1 MSQEN
6 SLNMLD
12 KYFKPGRITQI
23 IGEMTSLKESFI
35 SIYTAYKV
43 AKTCTKVIYICSKP
57 TLNMRYIYEVHKN
70 VEKDSFSEDNLEKQ
84 YLFFEFIKFDSM
96 GDFILNHLPVLL
108 EKEKTVSTVIINN
121 LNNFF
126 STTSYK
132 FTHDPKIYC
141 SQLMFLAKKFGI
153 NVIYLNDIFFYCETK
168 FLQNLNNYN
177 YNPELFLTKN
187 NGQNLPQ
194 NNKERDN
201 NDNATEDNNS
211 NKNNFNIINN
221 NYINLEENND
231 EIEEY
236 YNREPVN
243 SDMVSEYCS
252 HTLIAE
258 SRKQRFFY
266 GNSIEDDYIEQG
278 IFRVVKSKYKPHQN
292 YLVTINKKDFTYNIE
307 IS

>member
-6 SLNMLD
+6 SLNMLE

-23 IGEMTSLKESFI
+23 IGEMKSLKESFV
-35 SIYTAYKV
+35 SIYTAHKA
-43 AKTCTKVIYICSKP
+43 AKDCTKVIYICSKP

-70 VEKDSFSEDNLEKQ
+70 IEKDSFSEENLEKQ

-96 GDFILNHLPVLL
+96 GDFILNHLPILL

-126 STTSYK
+126 TTYSYK

-141 SQLMFLAKKFGI
+141 SQLMFLARKFGI
-153 NVIYLNDIFFYCETK
+153 NVIYLNDIFYYCETK
-168 FLQNLNNYN
+168 FLQKFNNYN
-177 YNPELFLTKN
+177 NPELPLNKN
-187 NGQNLPQ
+187 NEQILEQ
-194 NNKERDN
+194 NNKERN
-201 NDNATEDNNS
+201 NDNLTQDNTN
-211 NKNNFNIINN
+211 NKNNYNFINN
-221 NYINLEENND
+221 IYMNPEENND

-236 YNREPVN
+236 YNKEPVN

-258 SRKQRFFY
+258 SRKQRNFY
-266 GNSIEDDYIEQG
+266 GNIDDDDCIEQG

-307 IS
+307 VS